1 MTLYKQEFQ
10 KHIKKINNNDFIYK
24 HKIAFYLLSDREL
37 KLYEAGF
44 KKGFELAQQKMSDHV
59 SEIKETH
66 IVPRQM
72 ERKIIGYQFR
82 KPRQTEIDSIINKV
96 CIKYE
101 VSKKELFTKTR
112 TTDIVRSRNIIHNV
126 LSEKYKMSLTEIG
139 KFLALS
145 NSFNSATLIDE
156 KSESVLSLWFS
167 SFLVSKFFAFCLD
180 GTSSIDLTSF
190 CFGCSDSSKRAI
202 KSAFRP

>member
-44 KKGFELAQQKMSDHV
+44 KKGFELAQQKMSNHIT
-59 SEIKETH
+59 EIKETH
-66 IVPRQM
+66 IVPREM

-101 VSKKELFTKTR
+101 VSKKDLFTKTR
-112 TTDIVRSRNIIHNV
+112 TTDIVRARNIIHNI
-126 LSEKYKMSLTEIG
+126 LSEKYKMSLSDIG
-139 KFLALS
+139 RIFGQDH
-145 NSFNSATLIDE
+145 TT
-156 KSESVLSLWFS
+156 VLH
-167 SFLVSKFFAFCLD
+167 
-180 GTSSIDLTSF
+180 SIEMKKDKRRFWDAGQSIWQEFQDLKETIS
-190 CFGCSDSSKRAI
+190 
-202 KSAFRP
+202 

>member
-44 KKGFELAQQKMSDHV
+44 KKGFELAQQNMSNHI
-59 SEIKETH
+59 SEIKKTN
-66 IVPRQM
+66 IIPLST
-72 ERKIIGYQFR
+72 ERKIVGYQFR

-112 TTDIVRSRNIIHNV
+112 TTDIVRARNIIHNI
-126 LSEKYKMSLTEIG
+126 LSEKYKMSLSDIG
-139 KFLALS
+139 RIFGQDHTTVL
-145 NSFNSATLIDE
+145 NSIQMKQYRRRFWNDEQTIWQEFQELI
-156 KSESVLSLWFS
+156 S
-167 SFLVSKFFAFCLD
+167 
-180 GTSSIDLTSF
+180 
-190 CFGCSDSSKRAI
+190 
-202 KSAFRP
+202 